1 MTVDVIDAYAHC
13 SAVTRT
19 QAKNFSYGIRLLPPD
34 RRKALSA
41 VYAFARR
48 IDDIGDGG
56 LPAEERLTQLDDAR
70 HGLAALRQGRPVT
83 DDPVLVALH
92 HAAQRLPIPLEAF
105 NDLLDGVEMD
115 VRAASYEHFDEL
127 LLYCRRVA
135 GSIGRLSLGTF
146 HVRDRRAAE
155 PLADALGVALQLTNI
170 LRDLVEDRRMGRVYV
185 PRSELDAHGL
195 SAELDGPAHR
205 RQAFVRFQARRA
217 ASWFDHGLGLLP
229 LLDRTSAACV
239 GTMAG
244 IYRRLL
250 VRIEAQPERVFN
262 ERVCL
267 PAWEKGWL
275 AVRSLAGQVR

>member
-13 SAVTRT
+13 SHVTRT

-34 RRKALSA
+34 RRQALSA

-56 LPAEERLTQLDDAR
+56 LPATERLSQLEGAR
-70 HGLAALRQGRPVT
+70 RDLEALTIGEQPA

-92 HAAQRLPIPLEAF
+92 HAAERLPIPLDAF
-105 NDLLDGVEMD
+105 GDLIDGVEMD
-115 VRAASYEHFDEL
+115 VHEATYEHFDHL
-127 LLYCRRVA
+127 LLYCHRVA
-135 GSIGRLSLGTF
+135 GSIGRLALGTF
-146 HVRDRRAAE
+146 VVRDRAAAE

-170 LRDLVEDRRMGRVYV
+170 LRDLVEDRAMGRVYV
-185 PRSELDAHGL
+185 PRAELEAHGL
-195 SAELDGPAHR
+195 SSSLEGEAS
-205 RQAFVRFQARRA
+205 RQEAFVRFQVRRA
-217 ASWFDHGLGLLP
+217 SDWFDHGLGLLP

-250 VRIEAQPERVFN
+250 VRIEAHPERVFT
-262 ERVCL
+262 ERVSL
-267 PAWEKGWL
+267 PKWEKGWL
-275 AVRSLAGQVR
+275 AARSLAGPVR